1 MLRFSAGHASPTVV
15 GFLLKSLAVADSSAV
30 MSGELDPLLLLLT
43 AALPLPESLP
53 LLERIPAAASEDG
66 AGELF
71 PGREPSLESELMENL
86 LVDDLPKP
94 VESSVSRLFGSK
106 CSSSS
111 KPISWCCRSAWWLLP
126 SSSGRLLWP
135 WAGFFFLLG
144 FRILDWK
151 PSRCCTSA
159 LL

>member
-1 MLRFSAGHASPTVV
+1 MLRFSGGHTSPTVV

-30 MSGELDPLLLLLT
+30 MSGELDPLLLLT

-53 LLERIPAAASEDG
+53 LLERIPAASEDG
-66 AGELF
+66 AGELL

-111 KPISWCCRSAWWLLP
+111 RPISWCCRSAWWLLP

-135 WAGFFFLLG
+135 WAGFFLFLG

-151 PSRCCTSA
+151 LSRCCPAA